1 MASVRV
7 ALGNDDIGWC
17 LASVSDLI
25 GTVANQGLAVRW
37 RRRVRNEEDVLSALV
52 LPKIESDASS
62 RNYGRFIIGPLE
74 SGYGITLG
82 NALRRVL
89 LRSLPGAA
97 VTSIRVNDVHH
108 EFSDIAGVRED
119 TTQLILQIKQLRLK
133 MYSEEAARLRLDVRG
148 EGTVVAGDIQA
159 PPEVELINPDLY
171 LFTADAPDAQVEIE
185 MTVETGRGYSPAE
198 ERERLPIGELPVDA
212 IFSPVRKVNYSVE
225 RARVGQMT
233 NYDRLLME
241 IWTDGTIRPNEAL
254 SQAAQ
259 ILVTHLRLVA
269 GVSDEIV
276 SVEPAEVEEE
286 EGIPREI
293 YETPIEQL
301 DLSVRVFNSLK
312 RTGITSVGEVL
323 EMLERG
329 EEAMLTIRNFG
340 EKSLTELKG
349 RLHDKGFLPHDDLD
363 ADDIGEED
371 LVEVV

>member
-1 MASVRV
+1 M
-7 ALGNDDIGWC
+7 
-17 LASVSDLI
+17 
-25 GTVANQGLAVRW
+25 
-37 RRRVRNEEDVLSALV
+37 SALV

-97 VTSIRVNDVHH
+97 VTSIRLNDVHH

-171 LFTADAPDAQVEIE
+171 LFTADTPDTQVEIE

-233 NYDRLLME
+233 NYDRLLLE
-241 IWTDGTIRPNEAL
+241 VWTDGTIRPNEAL

-349 RLHDKGFLPHDDLD
+349 RLHDKGFLPHDDVD

-371 LVEVV
+371 LVEVE

>member
-1 MASVRV
+1 
-7 ALGNDDIGWC
+7 
-17 LASVSDLI
+17 
-25 GTVANQGLAVRW
+25 
-37 RRRVRNEEDVLSALV
+37 LSALV

-97 VTSIRVNDVHH
+97 VTSIRVSDVHH
-108 EFSDIAGVRED
+108 EFSDIPGVKED

-159 PPEVELINPDLY
+159 PPEVEIINPDLY
-171 LFTADAPDAQVEIE
+171 LFTSDSPDTQVEIE
-185 MTVETGRGYSPAE
+185 MTVESGRGYSPAE
-198 ERERLPIGELPVDA
+198 ERERLPISELPVDA
-212 IFSPVRKVNYSVE
+212 IFSPVRKVNYNVD

-233 NYDRLLME
+233 NYDRLVLE
-241 IWTDGTIRPNEAL
+241 VWSDGTIRPDEAL

-269 GVSDEIV
+269 GVSEEV
-276 SVEPAEVEEE
+276 VPVEPEHAEEE

-340 EKSLTELKG
+340 EKSLDELK
-349 RLHDKGFLPHDDLD
+349 RQLHAKGFLPQDNED
-363 ADDIGEED
+363 ADDAEEGD
-371 LVEVV
+371 LGDVA